1 MCIFAYIFVLMKNVD
16 SSFLSLL
23 FGALFLSGI
32 AGTPVPI
39 VLFVLYTIFKSSSN
53 TQTRNRQSGR
63 DYQRKDRR
71 YSRRY
76 EQQQAPPQRQRRPEP
91 RRRPVPKKAP
101 KNNPFRS
108 SGLAKFKDFDYEGAI
123 EDFTKALQINNE
135 DIAVH
140 FNLACSYSLTEQKD
154 KSMYHLDRAVALGF
168 KDFEKIKTHDAL
180 AYLRIQDE
188 FVGFEKAGFRLTGA
202 KAGSRASGDTAL
214 LDQLSKL
221 AELREKGLLT
231 EEEFVLQ
238 KKKLL
243 G

>member
-1 MCIFAYIFVLMKNVD
+1 MKNFD
-16 SSFLSLL
+16 PS
-23 FGALFLSGI
+23 
-32 AGTPVPI
+32 
-39 VLFVLYTIFKSSSN
+39 VLFVLFGVLFFAGLLDMPLIIVGFVFYMIYKSASKN
-53 TQTRNRQSGR
+53 KQKNPPAGR
-63 DYQRKDRR
+63 DYQREDRR

-76 EQQQAPPQRQRRPEP
+76 ERQERPAAPQRQPQA
-91 RRRPVPKKAP
+91 RRRSVTKQAP
-101 KNNPFRS
+101 KNNPFRN
-108 SGLAKFKDFDYEGAI
+108 SGLAKFKDYDYEGAI

-154 KSMYHLDRAVALGF
+154 KSLYHLDRAVALGF
-168 KDFEKIKTHDAL
+168 KDFDKIRTHDAL

-188 FVGFEKAGFRLTGA
+188 FENFEKNNFRLSGA
-202 KAGSRASGDTAL
+202 QAGGRSPGDSAL

-231 EEEFVLQ
+231 EEEFVFQ

>member
-1 MCIFAYIFVLMKNVD
+1 MYIRVYILTMKNFD
-16 SSFLSLL
+16 PSTLFIM
-23 FGALFLSGI
+23 FGALFLAGI
-32 AGTPVPI
+32 LDMPLLI
-39 VLFVLYTIFKSSSN
+39 VGFVMYMIFKSSAKKKN
-53 TQTRNRQSGR
+53 QNNQTGR

-71 YSRRY
+71 YSRRH
-76 EQQQAPPQRQRRPEP
+76 EQQQAEPQRQRRPEP
-91 RRRPVPKKAP
+91 RRRPAPRQAP

-108 SGLAKFKDFDYEGAI
+108 SGLSKFKDYDYEGAI

-154 KSMYHLDRAVALGF
+154 KALYHIDRAVALGF

-188 FVGFEKAGFRLTGA
+188 FVGFEKAGFRLSGA
-202 KAGSRASGDTAL
+202 QAGSRASGDTAL

-231 EEEFVLQ
+231 EEEFVFQ

>member
-1 MCIFAYIFVLMKNVD
+1 MAGILDMPLLIVGFVM
-16 SSFLSLL
+16 
-23 FGALFLSGI
+23 
-32 AGTPVPI
+32 
-39 VLFVLYTIFKSSSN
+39 YMIFKSSAKK
-53 TQTRNRQSGR
+53 QTNNKAPGR

-76 EQQQAPPQRQRRPEP
+76 EQQQPEP
-91 RRRPVPKKAP
+91 RRERRPEQRRRPAPKRAP

-108 SGLAKFKDFDYEGAI
+108 SGLAKFKDYDYEGAI

-188 FVGFEKAGFRLTGA
+188 FEGFEKAGFRLTGA

-231 EEEFVLQ
+231 EEEFVFQ